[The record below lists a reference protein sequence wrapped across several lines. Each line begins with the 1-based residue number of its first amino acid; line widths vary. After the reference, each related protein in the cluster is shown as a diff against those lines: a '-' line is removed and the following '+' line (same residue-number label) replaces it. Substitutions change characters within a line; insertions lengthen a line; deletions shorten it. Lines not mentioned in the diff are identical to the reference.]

1 MNFIEKYAIKPIK
14 ETMSDG
20 TEIWI
25 KELSY
30 KGAVAVACEYSAAEK
45 AIATMIHGLCDKEGK
60 NVFSE
65 DQRDW
70 VKENLPVPVIQE
82 IAAKI
87 ANLSNRDLVKK
98 SEA

>member
-1 MNFIEKYAIKPIK
+1 MNFIQKYAIKPVK

-20 TEIWI
+20 TEIFI

-30 KGAVAVACEYSAAEK
+30 KGAAAVACEYSAAEK
-45 AIATMIHGLCDKEGK
+45 AIATMIYGLCDESGK

-65 DQRDW
+65 EQRDW
-70 VKENLPVPVIQE
+70 VKENLPVAVIQE
-82 IAAKI
+82 IAGKVAT
-87 ANLSNRDLVKK
+87 LSNRDLVKK